1 LHDLIQTQKIL
12 KTNYRKEGA
21 RMSNESK
28 TVSAW
33 FKTKSGFK
41 VYAAC
46 PACQSSNISYFK
58 TRKDGLKGIST
69 KSRGLTPV
77 CIDCGRNFPSMNS
90 PQKVNHQQFQNRK
103 VV

>member
-1 LHDLIQTQKIL
+1 MNT
-12 KTNYRKEGA
+12 
-21 RMSNESK
+21 ESE

-46 PACQSSNISYFK
+46 PGCHSSNVSYFK
-58 TRKDGLKGIST
+58 IRRDGLKGISF

-77 CIDCGRNFPSMNS
+77 CLDCGKNFPVSS
-90 PQKVNHQQFQNRK
+90 KQQKPLSDKKPTMSEFV
-103 VV
+103 